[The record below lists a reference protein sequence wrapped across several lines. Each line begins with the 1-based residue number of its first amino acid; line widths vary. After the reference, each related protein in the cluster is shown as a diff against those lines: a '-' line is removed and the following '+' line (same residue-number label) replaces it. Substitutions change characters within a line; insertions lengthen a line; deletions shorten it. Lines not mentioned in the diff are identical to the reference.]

1 MADDARLD
9 EGNEL
14 SEGVKVEEGGA
25 CKGCK
30 GMDVTVLLWG

>member
-1 MADDARLD
+1 MADDPRLD

-25 CKGCK
+25 CKGCERM
-30 GMDVTVLLWG
+30 GTNMLLWG